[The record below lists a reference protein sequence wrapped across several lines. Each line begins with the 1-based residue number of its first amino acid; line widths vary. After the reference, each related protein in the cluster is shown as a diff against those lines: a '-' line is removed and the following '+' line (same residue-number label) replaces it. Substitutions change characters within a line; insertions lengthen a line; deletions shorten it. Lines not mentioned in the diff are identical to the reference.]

1 MSYASQGTV
10 YALARPAPAMN
21 RKAYPVIRK
30 AEFMINSVRTLTG
43 LVALSV
49 TLWSCTSDA
58 DAVKEA
64 ENEVF
69 ALHDEVMPKMDDV
82 MRLRKQLNQRVTALD
97 SLKASGS
104 AAATLRTD
112 EEKEQA
118 TRLSRNLTEAD
129 SLMMDWM
136 SRYNGDTLT
145 KLTSADALRYLAD
158 QKDKITD
165 VKAKL
170 NTSIEQAH
178 QFLGK
183 K

>member
-1 MSYASQGTV
+1 MHTRVFLLAS
-10 YALARPAPAMN
+10 LAA
-21 RKAYPVIRK
+21 
-30 AEFMINSVRTLTG
+30 FSVF
-43 LVALSV
+43 LSACHSGDE
-49 TLWSCTSDA
+49 T
-58 DAVKEA
+58 VKET

-69 ALHDEVMPKMDDV
+69 AIHDEVMPKIDDI
-82 MRLRKQLNQRVTALD
+82 MKLRKQLKIRITSLD

-118 TRLSRNLTEAD
+118 SRLHRNLDVAD

-145 KLTSADALRYLAD
+145 KLSSDDALRYLNG
-158 QKDKITD
+158 QKDQITD
-165 VKAKL
+165 VKTKV
-170 NTSIEQAH
+170 NTSIEQAR